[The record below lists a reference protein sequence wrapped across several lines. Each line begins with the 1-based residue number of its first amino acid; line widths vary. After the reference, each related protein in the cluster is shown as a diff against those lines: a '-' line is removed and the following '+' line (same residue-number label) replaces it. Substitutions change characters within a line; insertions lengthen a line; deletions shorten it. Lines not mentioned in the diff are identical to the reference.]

1 MIHPALK
8 NPEHIA
14 IAVLAIL
21 HAVGAVGTLLGF
33 GYLLL
38 PLSGLNLLL
47 AAGLLIAFNA
57 PSLGRWGVM
66 APLAGFAAEVIGV
79 QTGWLFGSYSYGDGL
94 GWKWAGVPLLLG
106 LLWLMMLWGAAV
118 VVDRL
123 KPDMPRWGRA
133 AAAAAAM
140 TALDGLI
147 EPVAVQS
154 GWWTWANGTIPLTN
168 FISWF
173 TIAFPLLLF
182 APRSEGRPGTSV
194 ALALFLIFGIFFTLL
209 NLFEWTLASPG
220 SLPS

>member
-1 MIHPALK
+1 MTGRVSK
-8 NPEHIA
+8 NPEGLA

-21 HAVGAVGTLLGF
+21 HTVGAAGTVI
-33 GYLLL
+33 GYGDLLL

-47 AAGLLIAFNA
+47 AAGLLIAFNTK
-57 PSLGRWGVM
+57 SLGRWGVI
-66 APLAGFAAEVIGV
+66 APVAGFGAEVIGV

-94 GWKWAGVPLLLG
+94 GWKLAGVPLLLG

-123 KPDMPRWGRA
+123 KPSLPRWARA
-133 AAAAAAM
+133 AAAAGAM
-140 TALDGLI
+140 TALDALI
-147 EPVAVQS
+147 EPVAVKA
-154 GWWTWANGTIPLTN
+154 GWWTWADGIIPLTN

-173 TIAFPLLLF
+173 SIAFSLLLF

-194 ALALFLIFGIFFTLL
+194 ALALFVIFGIFFTLL

-220 SLPS
+220 SLPF